1 MAGGVEAL
9 TERVAMNEY
18 RSFRTKDNASKGDAR
33 QPNRRSLPRIAIA
46 SVIVA
51 VILALPSRPEALTNV
66 SEIRFPLEVIGIV
79 LFALVLDGAGFAIL
93 KWGITLS
100 LAAMLFLKL
109 ADIGTGMV
117 FQRPFNPY
125 LDLKILTDGWN
136 LLSGTVGVAVAV
148 GIICA
153 GLVAWLLV
161 TVVLYW
167 SFDGFRHSAV
177 EARRKSVLASGI
189 LFLVGLAAFIVQDRD
204 HRNLGIE
211 ARAVPYFVNRVAMVK
226 DSVADLARFEDEVKQ
241 DPVSAGRHFSALAGT
256 DVVLIF
262 IESYGRSAIED
273 PRYAT
278 RINDR
283 LDLME
288 REIEA
293 AGLQARSGWL
303 TSPTVGGISWL
314 AHGTLLS
321 GLWIDS
327 QAHYDRMIT
336 SERRSLNS
344 LFHAAGWRT
353 TAVMPAIT
361 MDWPE
366 AGYFGYDSVHDAHG
380 LGYKGKPFN
389 WVTMPDQYTLSA
401 FERLER
407 QGRDEP
413 GHTPVMAEMAL
424 ISSHAPWTPIPSL
437 VDWDQVGDGTVFN
450 PQAEGGE
457 SPSVIWADP
466 ARVRTQY
473 IASIDY
479 TLETLGSYMVRYGRN
494 TLFILLGDHQPAAII
509 TGEEASR
516 DVPMHIVAGNPELL
530 DRLDGWNLQ
539 RGMIPTKETP
549 VYRMDEFRR
558 KLVESFD

>member
-1 MAGGVEAL
+1 
-9 TERVAMNEY
+9 MNEY

-93 KWGITLS
+93 KWGVTLS

-125 LDLKILTDGWN
+125 LDLKILADGWN
-136 LLSGTVGVAVAV
+136 LLSGTVGVAVAA

-211 ARAVPYFVNRVAMVK
+211 ARAIPYFVNRVAMVR

-241 DPVSAGRHFSALAGT
+241 DPVSAGRHFSTLAGT

-327 QAHYDRMIT
+327 QARYDRMIT

-361 MDWPE
+361 MNWPE

-473 IASIDY
+473 IASIEY
-479 TLETLGSYMVRYGRN
+479 TLEALGSYMVRYGRN

-549 VYRMDEFRR
+549 VYRMDQFRR